1 MKRTLIALAGLA
13 ALAAA
18 GAVQAD
24 SIRSE
29 QKEELSVKSA
39 HSDYHFRMEDKTPW
53 GRHFRRDLDNN
64 QGNDDDQ
71 GNGGN
76 KGSTG
81 GGDQPTVPEPGTLL
95 LLAAGL
101 IGAGAWRRRTRV

>member
-1 MKRTLIALAGLA
+1 MRRTFIALTGLA
-13 ALAAA
+13 ALVVA

-24 SIRSE
+24 SIRSD
-29 QKEELSVKSA
+29 QKEAVSMHQSEHA
-39 HSDYHFRMEDKTPW
+39 NFHFRMEDKTPW

-76 KGSTG
+76 KGTTS
-81 GGDQPTVPEPGTLL
+81 GDTPAVPEPGSLL

-101 IGAGAWRRRTRV
+101 IGAGVWRRRTRQ

>member
-24 SIRSE
+24 SIRGDHKEALNVQSE
-29 QKEELSVKSA
+29 
-39 HSDYHFRMEDKTPW
+39 HSGYHFRIEDKTPW
-53 GRHFRRDLDNN
+53 GRDFRRDLDDHKDN
-64 QGNDDDQ
+64 
-71 GNGGN
+71 GN
-76 KGSTG
+76 KGTSSS
-81 GGDQPTVPEPGTLL
+81 DPASVPEPGSLL

-101 IGAGAWRRRTRV
+101 IGAGAWRRRLGR